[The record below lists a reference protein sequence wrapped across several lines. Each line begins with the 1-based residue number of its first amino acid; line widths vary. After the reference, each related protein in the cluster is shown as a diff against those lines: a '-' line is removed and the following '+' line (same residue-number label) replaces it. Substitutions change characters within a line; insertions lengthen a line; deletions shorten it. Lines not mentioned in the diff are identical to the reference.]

1 MMQSSAKRRA
11 LLGIG
16 TARRALSLS
25 TLLGVLLIGGA
36 LHAAQLVVVDVKPL
50 ATAYRTSRIIGA
62 SVTNDNKEKIGSL
75 DDLLITKPD
84 KILFAVLSV
93 GGFLGIGNHL
103 VVVPYTSLVIDD
115 TQRTIVLPGANKAEL
130 KKLPEFHY
138 AE

>member
-11 LLGIG
+11 PLGIG

-25 TLLGVLLIGGA
+25 ILLGVLLIGGA

-93 GGFLGIGNHL
+93 GGFLGI
-103 VVVPYTSLVIDD
+103 
-115 TQRTIVLPGANKAEL
+115 
-130 KKLPEFHY
+130 
-138 AE
+138 

>member
-1 MMQSSAKRRA
+1 MIQPSAKRRA
-11 LLGIG
+11 WLGIG
-16 TARRALSLS
+16 TATRAISLS

-50 ATAYRTSRIIGA
+50 AKAYRTSKIIGA
-62 SVTNDNKEKIGSL
+62 SVTNDGKEKVGSV
-75 DDLLITKPD
+75 DDLLISDPD
-84 KILFAVLSV
+84 RVLFAVLSV

-103 VVVPYTSLVIDD
+103 VVVPYTSLVFDD
-115 TQRTIVLPGANKAEL
+115 SKRTIVLPGASKDEL